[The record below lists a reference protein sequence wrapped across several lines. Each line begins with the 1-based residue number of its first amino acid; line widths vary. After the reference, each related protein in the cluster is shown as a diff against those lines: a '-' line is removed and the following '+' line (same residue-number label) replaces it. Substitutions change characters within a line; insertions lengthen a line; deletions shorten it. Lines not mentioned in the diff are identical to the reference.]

1 MFETIKKA
9 RQLAAIALERVDDYL
24 ELLKV
29 SAEIQGQSFMRRVIG
44 ALVIALFVVLSL
56 IFLGV
61 AIIVTCWDT
70 PYRVTSAWGVA
81 GFYALIAFGVY
92 IARPSRTDSASAF
105 DTLRGELQ
113 QDVKLM
119 KDVYE

>member
-9 RQLAAIALERVDDYL
+9 RQLAAIALERLDDYL

-29 SAEIQGQSFMRRVIG
+29 SAEFQGQNFMKRVIS
-44 ALVIALFVVLSL
+44 ALVVALFAILSL
-56 IFLGV
+56 IFLGAAV
-61 AIIVTCWDT
+61 IVTCWDT
-70 PYRVTSAWGVA
+70 PYRVASAWGVA
-81 GFYALIAFGVY
+81 GFYALIAFGIY
-92 IARPSRTDSASAF
+92 IVNPGRTDSASAF
-105 DTLRGELQ
+105 DTLRSELQ